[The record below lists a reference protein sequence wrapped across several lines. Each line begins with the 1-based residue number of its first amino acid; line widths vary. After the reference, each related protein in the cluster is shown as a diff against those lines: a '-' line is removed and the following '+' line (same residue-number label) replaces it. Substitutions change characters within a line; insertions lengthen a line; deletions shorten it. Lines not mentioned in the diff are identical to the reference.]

1 MIRYLDKDEYG
12 KCIPLWKEAF
22 PEDSEEFL
30 DYYFGKKIS
39 DSQVIVKEDEGG
51 KLLTMAHLNP
61 YKVRVG
67 GRMYVL
73 PYIVGVATAA
83 DSRHQGHMRDVLAAM
98 LQDMHEAHTP
108 FCYLM
113 PASPDIYRP
122 FGFVYIF
129 DQPVWT
135 LREDAAKG
143 MQVIGLRLD
152 GAAEAAGEAVADVAA
167 AEMAYTGT
175 ANGHAAHN
183 GSPAAVGMDLADWMD
198 RWLNGRFQVYAER
211 DSAYL
216 QMLQA
221 ELDSEDGQV
230 YGYLDGQGKLAALRA
245 VWGKEKQEQ
254 RFLYCDRDEWV
265 GTPEGLPASKPA
277 IMARIT
283 DVAAMAEAIS
293 VNEDCPCSRMEV
305 LIRIK
310 DRLVDGNHGLW
321 KWRLGRDGSRLERIK
336 GIGAMEGIGSMESS
350 KSMEGSGSMEVFGTM
365 EGPGTEEG
373 DTLVSTEVLELT
385 IEQLT
390 AWLLGYRALDA
401 VMEADSG
408 EIPYWWRYVRP
419 LRGVFLDEVV

>member
-1 MIRYLDKDEYG
+1 MIRYLNKDEYG

-183 GSPAAVGMDLADWMD
+183 GSPAAGGMDLADWMD

-293 VNEDCPCSRMEV
+293 VNEDCPCPMMEV

-321 KWRLGRDGSRLERIK
+321 RWRLGRDGSRLERMR
-336 GIGAMEGIGSMESS
+336 GIGAMEGC
-350 KSMEGSGSMEVFGTM
+350 
-365 EGPGTEEG
+365 G

-401 VMEADSG
+401 VTESDSG
-408 EIPYWWRYVRP
+408 EIPYWWRFVRP

>member
-61 YKVRVG
+61 YKVRVRD
-67 GRMYVL
+67 RMYVL
-73 PYIVGVATAA
+73 PYIVGVATAS
-83 DSRHQGHMRDVLAAM
+83 DSRHQGHMRDVLVTM

-122 FGFVYIF
+122 FGFVYVF

-135 LREDAAKG
+135 LREDAAAG
-143 MQVIGLRLD
+143 VQAIGLRLD
-152 GAAEAAGEAVADVAA
+152 EAGEEEAYVAA
-167 AEMAYTGT
+167 AEVQTEASGVAMVEMQAKAPGR
-175 ANGHAAHN
+175 
-183 GSPAAVGMDLADWMD
+183 MDLSDWMN
-198 RWLNGRFQVYAER
+198 RWLGGRFQVYAER

-230 YGYLDGQGKLAALRA
+230 YGYLDGQGRLAALKA

-254 RFLYCDRDEWV
+254 RFLYCDRDEWIQA
-265 GTPEGLPASKPA
+265 PEDLPAAKPA

-283 DVAAMAEAIS
+283 DVAAMAEVIS
-293 VNEDCPCSRMEV
+293 VNEDCPCPRMEV
-305 LIRIK
+305 MIRIR

-321 KWRLGRDGSRLERIK
+321 RWRLGTDGSRLERIGRIGTVEGF
-336 GIGAMEGIGSMESS
+336 GIAEDGS
-350 KSMEGSGSMEVFGTM
+350 
-365 EGPGTEEG
+365 
-373 DTLVSTEVLELT
+373 DALISTEVLELT
-385 IEQLT
+385 VEQMT
-390 AWLLGYRALDA
+390 AWLLGYRPLDEI
-401 VMEADSG
+401 MEADSG
-408 EIPYWWRYVRP
+408 EIPYWWRYVQP
-419 LRGVFLDEVV
+419 LKGVFLDEVV

>member
-1 MIRYLDKDEYG
+1 
-12 KCIPLWKEAF
+12 
-22 PEDSEEFL
+22 
-30 DYYFGKKIS
+30 
-39 DSQVIVKEDEGG
+39 
-51 KLLTMAHLNP
+51 
-61 YKVRVG
+61 
-67 GRMYVL
+67 
-73 PYIVGVATAA
+73 
-83 DSRHQGHMRDVLAAM
+83 
-98 LQDMHEAHTP
+98 
-108 FCYLM
+108 
-113 PASPDIYRP
+113 
-122 FGFVYIF
+122 
-129 DQPVWT
+129 
-135 LREDAAKG
+135 
-143 MQVIGLRLD
+143 
-152 GAAEAAGEAVADVAA
+152 
-167 AEMAYTGT
+167 
-175 ANGHAAHN
+175 
-183 GSPAAVGMDLADWMD
+183 MDLADWMD

-283 DVAAMAEAIS
+283 DMAEAIS
-293 VNEDCPCSRMEV
+293 VNEDCPCPMMEV

-321 KWRLGRDGSRLERIK
+321 RWRLGRDGSRLERIK
-336 GIGAMEGIGSMESS
+336 GIGAMEGAGSMESS
-350 KSMEGSGSMEVFGTM
+350 GSMEGSGSMEVSGSM
-365 EGPGTEEG
+365 EGSGSEEG